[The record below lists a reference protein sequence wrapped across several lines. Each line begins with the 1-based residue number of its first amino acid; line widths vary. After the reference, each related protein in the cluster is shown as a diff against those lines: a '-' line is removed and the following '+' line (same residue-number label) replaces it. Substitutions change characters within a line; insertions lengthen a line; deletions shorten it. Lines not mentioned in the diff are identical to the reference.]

1 VSFQITVLKVLAAH
15 PDGRASLADLKRYM
29 AVLASSGPDWSQ
41 RMKRLAA
48 RAPGLDIFSDRLVIR
63 EQIGWRNT
71 DAGRELLSSI
81 EAPAEQLAPAEPLSP
96 PAGPSVN
103 MVLSSNVIP
112 LSDHR
117 RRRSAAAA

>member
-48 RAPGLDIFSDRLVIR
+48 RAPGPDIFSD
-63 EQIGWRNT
+63 
-71 DAGRELLSSI
+71 AC
-81 EAPAEQLAPAEPLSP
+81 
-96 PAGPSVN
+96 
-103 MVLSSNVIP
+103 
-112 LSDHR
+112 
-117 RRRSAAAA
+117 